1 MGSFGNVE
9 IENRVNVKIN
19 SKREEENK
27 VCFGRKE
34 YVCSLTT
41 PRGVTGG
48 ASVQAVIET
57 RTNMSSFTCHIG
69 IGNQ

>member
-34 YVCSLTT
+34 ERRNALTI
-41 PRGVTGG
+41 R
-48 ASVQAVIET
+48 SRRKIY
-57 RTNMSSFTCHIG
+57 
-69 IGNQ
+69 

>member
-34 YVCSLTT
+34 E
-41 PRGVTGG
+41 R
-48 ASVQAVIET
+48 
-57 RTNMSSFTCHIG
+57 RNTNNNIKKKDLFQVREIQWTV
-69 IGNQ
+69 

>member
-19 SKREEENK
+19 SKREAETK

-34 YVCSLTT
+34 ERRNTNNNIKKKDLFQVREIQWTVC
-41 PRGVTGG
+41 RKRCV
-48 ASVQAVIET
+48 E
-57 RTNMSSFTCHIG
+57 
-69 IGNQ
+69 

>member
-34 YVCSLTT
+34 ERRNTNNNIKKKDLFQVREIQWTVC
-41 PRGVTGG
+41 RKRCV
-48 ASVQAVIET
+48 E
-57 RTNMSSFTCHIG
+57 
-69 IGNQ
+69 

>member
-9 IENRVNVKIN
+9 IENTVNVKIN

-34 YVCSLTT
+34 ERRYTNNNIKKKDLFQVREIQWTVC
-41 PRGVTGG
+41 RKRRV
-48 ASVQAVIET
+48 E
-57 RTNMSSFTCHIG
+57 
-69 IGNQ
+69 